1 MTVEMM
7 VDEITGEIKPVEK
20 KTARPKLMTAKPAAE
35 HGETEAPKKKESK
48 SIVEKIKRFV
58 GGYGANLAAQ
68 GGSFFAETVQ
78 GWVDVTDE
86 VRNRAHAFLGKNAHR
101 DFMPVLT
108 DYLKVPEVFSCV
120 KATIYHER
128 IMGTRGLEW
137 RPFHLSPSQIML
149 TDGIYDVLTD
159 ELIPFAGRV
168 IYGPRVSMPWLTEND
183 EPARCEEFEQMVA
196 RALPNPEIRRHFQEV
211 LSCVLQPHVVLR
223 GQIILWGPPGSAK
236 TTIATA
242 IGCAPSGAMGLSF
255 ISEAE
260 LVKSK
265 WAAGGLLN
273 RFCNI
278 SDDSPVVKGWPGWI
292 KSYTSGNLRMEM
304 KYVHPFRAAATA
316 KMISTCNELQDAADA
331 SGAMVDRMFP
341 FRFEQ
346 RVAGKWDTEKMTV
359 EYWSEPERREGIVNW
374 LLDGLIRLRTRGDFD
389 VPAAWEED
397 KQIAVCLADP
407 LEAWLRDNIEHGEGE
422 ILRSDLISR
431 MPANV
436 ESGRSTDM
444 KLVGYFKRL
453 FGSDVIRKRIDGE
466 RERVFSGV
474 IWKR

>member
-1 MTVEMM
+1 MTVEVM
-7 VDEITGEIKPVEK
+7 VDEVTGEIKPVVK
-20 KTARPKLMTAKPAAE
+20 KNVAKVRVAPE
-35 HGETEAPKKKESK
+35 HGEAEAPKRPKDTK
-48 SIVEKIKRFV
+48 SIVEKVKRFV

-68 GGSFFAETVQ
+68 GGSFFAETSH

-86 VRNRAHAFLGKNAHR
+86 VKNRAHAFLGKNAYR
-101 DFMPVLT
+101 DFMPVLS

-120 KATIYHER
+120 RATIYHER
-128 IMGTRGLEW
+128 IMGPKGLEW
-137 RPFHLSPSQIML
+137 RPFNLSASQIML

-159 ELIPFAGRV
+159 ELIPFGGRV

-183 EPARCEEFEQMVA
+183 EPTRCLEFEEMIE

-211 LSCVLQPHVVLR
+211 MSCVLQPHVVLR

-242 IGCAPSGAMGLSF
+242 LGCAPAGAMGLSF

-273 RFCNI
+273 KFANI

-316 KMISTCNELQDAADA
+316 KMISTCNELQDASDA

-341 FRFEQ
+341 FRFQQ
-346 RVAGKWDTEKMTV
+346 RVTGKWDTEKMTV

-389 VPAAWEED
+389 VPVQWEED
-397 KQIAVCLADP
+397 KQTAVCLADP
-407 LEAWLRDNIEHGEGE
+407 LEAWLRDNIESGEGE
-422 ILRSDLISR
+422 ILREDIVSR
-431 MPANV
+431 MPTNIGG
-436 ESGRSTDM
+436 GRSMDM
-444 KLVGYFKRL
+444 KLVEYMKRL
-453 FGSDVIRKRIDGE
+453 FGSEAIRKRVDGE
-466 RERVFSGV
+466 RERMFSGV
-474 IWKR
+474 IWKK

>member
-1 MTVEMM
+1 MTVEVM
-7 VDEITGEIKPVEK
+7 VDDLTGEIKPVVK
-20 KTARPKLMTAKPAAE
+20 KNVAARVRTVPE
-35 HGETEAPKKKESK
+35 HGEAETPKRPKETK
-48 SIVEKIKRFV
+48 SIVEKVKRFV

-68 GGSFFAETVQ
+68 GGSFFAETSH

-86 VRNRAHAFLGKNAHR
+86 VKNRAHAFLGKNAYR
-101 DFMPVLT
+101 DFMPVLS

-128 IMGTRGLEW
+128 IMGQKGLEW
-137 RPFHLSPSQIML
+137 RPFHLSASQIML

-183 EPARCEEFEQMVA
+183 EPTRCREFEDMIA

-211 LSCVLQPHVVLR
+211 MSCVLQPHVVLR

-242 IGCAPSGAMGLSF
+242 LGCAPAGAMGLSF

-273 RFCNI
+273 KFANI

-316 KMISTCNELQDAADA
+316 KMISTCNELQDASDA

-346 RVAGKWDTEKMTV
+346 RVTGKWDTEKMTV
-359 EYWSEPERREGIVNW
+359 EYWSEPDRREGIVNW

-389 VPAAWEED
+389 IPAEWEED
-397 KQIAVCLADP
+397 KQTAVCLADP
-407 LEAWLRDNIEHGEGE
+407 LEAWLRDNIERGEGE
-422 ILRSDLISR
+422 ILREEIVSR
-431 MPANV
+431 IPVNIGG
-436 ESGRSTDM
+436 GRSMDM
-444 KLVGYFKRL
+444 KLVDYMKRL
-453 FGSDVIRKRIDGE
+453 FGSEAIRKRVDGE
-466 RERVFSGV
+466 RERMFSGV
-474 IWKR
+474 IWKK

>member
-1 MTVEMM
+1 MTVEVM
-7 VDEITGEIKPVEK
+7 VDDLTGEIKPVVK
-20 KTARPKLMTAKPAAE
+20 KNAAARIRTVPE
-35 HGETEAPKKKESK
+35 HGEAETPKRPKETK
-48 SIVEKIKRFV
+48 SIVEKVKRFV

-68 GGSFFAETVQ
+68 GGSFFAETSH

-86 VRNRAHAFLGKNAHR
+86 VKNRAHAFLGKNAYR
-101 DFMPVLT
+101 DFMPVLS

-120 KATIYHER
+120 RATIYHER
-128 IMGTRGLEW
+128 IMGPKGLEW
-137 RPFHLSPSQIML
+137 RPFHLSASQIML

-183 EPARCEEFEQMVA
+183 EPTRCREFEEMIE

-211 LSCVLQPHVVLR
+211 MSCLLQPHVVLR

-242 IGCAPSGAMGLSF
+242 LGCAPAGAMGLSF

-273 RFCNI
+273 KFANI

-316 KMISTCNELQDAADA
+316 KMISTCNELQDASDA

-346 RVAGKWDTEKMTV
+346 RVTGKWDTEKMTV

-389 VPAAWEED
+389 IPAQWEED
-397 KQIAVCLADP
+397 KQAAICLADP
-407 LEAWLRDNIEHGEGE
+407 LEAWLRDNIESGEG
-422 ILRSDLISR
+422 SISR
-431 MPANV
+431 ADLLAKLP
-436 ESGRSTDM
+436 SSLPSLGRSLDM
-444 KLVGYFKRL
+444 RLSEYMKRL
-453 FGSDVIRKRIDGE
+453 FKSEPIRKMINGE
-466 RERVFSGV
+466 RERLFGGV
-474 IWKR
+474 CWK